1 MDRSSACSKKLN
13 NKLIDVFERP
23 GNKSL
28 GLRYL
33 MYWVQWKTLKARPA
47 KKSLGLRYPAT
58 GLTWKPV
65 LDFRYL

>member
-1 MDRSSACSKKLN
+1 
-13 NKLIDVFERP
+13 
-23 GNKSL
+23 
-28 GLRYL
+28 

-65 LDFRYL
+65 LDFRYLNKLQNLNY